1 MVGELAALA
10 TAVCWSFTSVF
21 FSIGGRRVG
30 SAVVNRTRLLFA
42 IVFISVFHLFVEGVL
57 FPFGTEPWRWG
68 ILTLSSI
75 LGLGLGDGA
84 LFYAFVLIG
93 PRLSMLVM
101 TLVPVFSAF
110 FAWLAFGE
118 SLRPI
123 EFVGMGITIV
133 AIGWVVSERRAPNA
147 TQERD
152 PNYLLGLGMAVL
164 GALGQTSNL
173 VVTKY
178 ALLDGYSALS
188 ATLIRIFVALIAL
201 WLLAGWRGEVRSSIN
216 KLQDRGAL
224 LAIMA
229 GALVGPFLGI
239 WFSLIAVQNSRVGIA
254 STIMA
259 LPPVLLIPLTAI
271 FLKEKVT
278 ARALLGTG
286 IAIGGVSL
294 LFLTG

>member
-42 IVFISVFHLFVEGVL
+42 IVFISVFHLFMEGVL
-57 FPFGTEPWRWG
+57 FPFGTESWRWG

-123 EFVGMGITIV
+123 EFVGMAITIA
-133 AIGWVVSERRAPNA
+133 AIGWVVSERRTADPS
-147 TQERD
+147 QEHN
-152 PNYLLGLGMAVL
+152 PNYLFGLGMAVI
-164 GALGQTSNL
+164 GALGQTANL

-178 ALLDGYSALS
+178 ALIDGYSALS

-201 WLLAGWRGEVRSSIN
+201 WLLAGWRGEVRSSIS
-216 KLQDRGAL
+216 KLQDRRAL

-271 FLKEKVT
+271 FLKERVT
-278 ARALLGTG
+278 LRALLGTG

-294 LFLTG
+294 LFLSG